1 MPSKSRENPS
11 TPKSLPVLGV
21 VREGRTTHEGLR
33 YPITRER
40 IVLGGSGRPPLLGTY
55 SPSPPYGSDEASAA
69 RRPVKLIAWCP
80 PDADPHL
87 TGVMVPQG
95 SVVTQSLWWDAL
107 ADRVTELVLGD
118 PDPEEAAKWACRALR
133 VPGAESPNQAGQSLV
148 EGNWELRQNLYLRLA
163 ARKDPFPA
171 KALVQSEQVRE
182 AMTETDLEMWINL
195 AEPEMRAR
203 SLDD

>member
-1 MPSKSRENPS
+1 MPSKSRKNPS
-11 TPKSLPVLGV
+11 TPKSPPVLDAV
-21 VREGRTTHEGLR
+21 PKGRPTLEGLC

-40 IVLGGSGRPPLLGTY
+40 IMLGGSGRPPLPGTY
-55 SPSPPYGSDEASAA
+55 SPSTPYGADEAFGA

-133 VPGAESPNQAGQSLV
+133 VPGVENPNQAGQSLV
-148 EGNWELRQNLYLRLA
+148 EGNLDLLENLYLSMA
-163 ARKDPFPA
+163 AYEDPFPA
-171 KALVQSEQVRE
+171 SASEESEEVRE
-182 AMTETDLEMWINL
+182 AMAETDLELWINL
-195 AEPEMRAR
+195 AEPQMR
-203 SLDD
+203 